1 MRKTRR
7 FILLI
12 AILLSLGG
20 VGYKVAET
28 IVANKV
34 RELKRNPLRALD
46 YLPESALRMK
56 DFHRSKIENGRK
68 VWEIFGDEASYNKE
82 QKEAI
87 VKKPRFYFYDKKGGT
102 AETTG
107 EVARIYINDKE
118 LEKME
123 LQGGIQVS
131 YQGYLLKS
139 EEAVYV
145 PAKDQIVLPSKVVMV
160 SDGIEVEG
168 SRMEV
173 ELQGKKV
180 RLLHDVKTKL
190 EPEKLAKKDK
200 DKTPKSRPLAGG
212 HNAQNNS

>member
-28 IVANKV
+28 VVANKI
-34 RELKRNPLRALD
+34 REMKRNPLKALD

-87 VKKPRFYFYDKKGGT
+87 VKKPRFYFYDKKGET

-107 EVARIYINDKE
+107 EVARIYLNDKE

-139 EEAVYV
+139 EQAVYV
-145 PAKDQIVLPSKVVMV
+145 PAKDQIVLPTRVVMI
-160 SDGIEVEG
+160 SDGIELEG
-168 SRMEV
+168 SSMEV

-180 RLLHDVKTKL
+180 RLLRNVKTKL

-200 DKTPKSRPLAGG
+200 TPKSRPLAGG
-212 HNAQNNS
+212 QNAQNHS